1 MSTANALGDLL
12 STLLLRRPFQ
22 RGGSKEGSISK
33 LCLSLLSEV
42 TEVSGRTLQ
51 LLLIAK
57 RDITS
62 ILNLLCY
69 HLFGRDAEEVRWI
82 VNLLTRS
89 L

>member
-42 TEVSGRTLQ
+42 TEVSGLK
-51 LLLIAK
+51 LAGVILEN
-57 RDITS
+57 IT
-62 ILNLLCY
+62 ILTKK
-69 HLFGRDAEEVRWI
+69 DA
-82 VNLLTRS
+82 
-89 L
+89 

>member
-42 TEVSGRTLQ
+42 TEVSGLQ
-51 LLLIAK
+51 LAGVILENTTNSTKKDAW
-57 RDITS
+57 TS
-62 ILNLLCY
+62 
-69 HLFGRDAEEVRWI
+69 FPF
-82 VNLLTRS
+82 
-89 L
+89 

>member
-42 TEVSGRTLQ
+42 TEVSG
-51 LLLIAK
+51 LLLAGM
-57 RDITS
+57 
-62 ILNLLCY
+62 IL
-69 HLFGRDAEEVRWI
+69 E
-82 VNLLTRS
+82 
-89 L
+89 

>member
-42 TEVSGRTLQ
+42 TEVSGLQ
-51 LLLIAK
+51 LAGMILRKISRTRRKRAPGLLFL
-57 RDITS
+57 S
-62 ILNLLCY
+62 
-69 HLFGRDAEEVRWI
+69 EQ
-82 VNLLTRS
+82 RS
-89 L
+89 RYRS